1 MEIKAKTPEFS
12 FDVRISYADTDRLGV
27 VYYGNYF
34 TLFEKGR
41 TELLRNAG
49 VRYRDLEDNFKV
61 FLPVTQASCD
71 YKAPARYDDLLRVVT
86 RVKELGAAHVDFDY
100 EIIDAETGRL
110 LATGFTRHPF
120 VNEKWKPVRV
130 PEPIRNA
137 FKK

>member
-1 MEIKAKTPEFS
+1 MTHEFQ

-41 TELLRNAG
+41 TELLRNAN
-49 VRYRDLEDNFKV
+49 VRYRDLEDNLKV
-61 FLPVTQASCD
+61 FLPVSQASCD
-71 YKAPARYDDLLRVVT
+71 YKAPAHYDDLLRVVT